1 MKNNNSIQTEIDNDV
16 RENYNNSFT
25 QQKYEAFLKEVHP
38 TFDSKIDFRIAETPV
53 FVSKELMVEI
63 MGLFEDIKVVL
74 SEEGFAKK
82 MEKAVPPQ
90 YIVPNEDEKSAF
102 IAIDFAVCRDESGK
116 LFPQLIE
123 MQGIASLFCYQRHL
137 CNAYRNHFNVPSHFK
152 QFFGG
157 LTDETFVEELKDL
170 VIGDAN
176 PENVVIMD
184 IEPMKQKTRI
194 DFIYTVQDLGIEAIC
209 ITEVIQEGKKLFYMK
224 DGVKTPIH
232 RIYNRVIFDELEL
245 REDIKPQF
253 DMTSEVDVKWF
264 AHPNWFFK
272 ISKYSMP
279 FIDSKY
285 VPKTDFLSDLDEYPA
300 DLENYVLKPLFSF
313 AGSGVIFDVKKE
325 DLDAVEDRENFI
337 LQRKVTYEELVPT
350 PDIKAKSEIRLL
362 CTWKDELKP
371 IIALARLSK
380 GKMMGV
386 DFNKEKTWVGGSAVF
401 FEE

>member
-1 MKNNNSIQTEIDNDV
+1 
-16 RENYNNSFT
+16 
-25 QQKYEAFLKEVHP
+25 
-38 TFDSKIDFRIAETPV
+38 
-53 FVSKELMVEI
+53 
-63 MGLFEDIKVVL
+63 
-74 SEEGFAKK
+74 
-82 MEKAVPPQ
+82 
-90 YIVPNEDEKSAF
+90 
-102 IAIDFAVCRDESGK
+102 
-116 LFPQLIE
+116 
-123 MQGIASLFCYQRHL
+123 L

-170 VIGDAN
+170 IIGDAN